1 MARSGFLDASRAPG
15 EATPADPVPA
25 RGRAPRCRAA
35 GLHGRR
41 GASARLAPILQGH
54 RRTRAGDCRIRN
66 PAHVSSSYPAYPAG
80 PLSRRALEELG
91 VLHASLNRRGTLR
104 ARALRMLVA
113 SRHAATAAAQREF
126 WLEFAYA
133 DQE

>member
-1 MARSGFLDASRAPG
+1 
-15 EATPADPVPA
+15 
-25 RGRAPRCRAA
+25 
-35 GLHGRR
+35 
-41 GASARLAPILQGH
+41 
-54 RRTRAGDCRIRN
+54 
-66 PAHVSSSYPAYPAG
+66 VSSSYPAYPAG

-133 DQE
+133 DQEYRVAVRRLARFCRRYREGSRTWRVCDPHVPRPLA